1 MLRVM
6 LTDTVHERI
15 ALGIGQRRRKERHDL
30 FVRIDGAKRYAVF
43 LAPLT
48 QAQASGGDRFHV
60 QQAPSLRIFGFQR
73 VRGHTTSRPVTDAQ
87 SPSVK
92 ALEPTCSMARRQA
105 IMPPLSGRVELF
117 STSPGGNGWVAQS
130 SAHESAAETRMPC
143 SEGLPE

>member
-1 MLRVM
+1 MKVDVSRNSGPQPEAMLRVM

-105 IMPPLSGRVELF
+105 IMPLIVRPRGIVLHVTRWQRMG
-117 STSPGGNGWVAQS
+117 
-130 SAHESAAETRMPC
+130 SAE
-143 SEGLPE
+143 